1 MMEQTEILLKLRN
14 GVIDFSRALLEA
26 ARDGKLTEEELEAIV
41 DAALDAGPLE
51 SLADAASH
59 TAIDKLWDF
68 FQRSPEALRA
78 RAAELRTEAEAAA
91 GAGKPKKARRKSKK
105 ADELAAKAEEREE

>member
-1 MMEQTEILLKLRN
+1 MMDNDILLKLRN
-14 GVIDFSRALLEA
+14 GVIDFSKALLEA
-26 ARDGKLTEEELEAIV
+26 ARDGVLTEEELEAIV

-51 SLADAASH
+51 PIVDAASH

-78 RAAELRTEAEAAA
+78 RAAELRAEAESAAS
-91 GAGKPKKARRKSKK
+91 AGKPKKAQRKSKK
-105 ADELAAKAEEREE
+105 AADLAAKAEEREE